1 MHTLKVIT
9 IGFALLAIC
18 IVIGRSLGRPALMA
32 LVFLPLWL
40 LGAAINMWI
49 GVSKAGYSIADEAP
63 VLAVVFAIPATAA
76 LIAWWRLSPS

>member
-1 MHTLKVIT
+1 MHTLKIIVL
-9 IGFALLAIC
+9 GFALLAIC

-40 LGAAINMWI
+40 IAAGINMWI
-49 GVSKAGYSIADEAP
+49 GVSKARYSIADEAP
-63 VLAVVFAIPATAA
+63 VLAVVFATTAA